1 MSIGI
6 DPTVDFAFK
15 KLLGSPE
22 HPEITIHFLNSV
34 LGPTA
39 GITSVTIVNP
49 ILNKDFDNDKS
60 SLLDVLATDASGQK
74 LNIEM
79 QTTLPTGMCQR
90 LAYYASSLYV
100 EQLQEGDEYSLLRP
114 AISICVLSQ
123 RLFLN
128 VPDMHLDFRLRER
141 NRGFVLT
148 DDLQIHTIELP
159 KSQPLDNNTAVTDP
173 IEKWAWFLRFS
184 QASTVEQ
191 IRSRLDDDIFVTA
204 AGVLQM
210 ISKSPQERM
219 LYNARM
225 KMQRDEASRL
235 LYAEREGIAKG
246 EAKGKAIGEANGKA
260 IGEQIGAVRLLQQLL
275 GLPETTEDVLSEMT
289 AVSRDAIIADLKSQ
303 LKERA
308 RLG

>member
-1 MSIGI
+1 MTIGI

-34 LGPTA
+34 LGPSA
-39 GITSVTIVNP
+39 GITDVMIVNP

-60 SLLDVLATDASGQK
+60 SLLDVLATDTSGQK

-79 QTTLPTGMCQR
+79 QTTLPAGMCQR

-123 RLFLN
+123 RLFPH

-141 NRGFVLT
+141 KQGFVLT

-159 KSQPLDNNTAVTDP
+159 KSRPLDNNTTVAEP
-173 IEKWAWFLRFS
+173 IEKWAWFFRFA

-191 IRSRLDDDIFVTA
+191 IRSCLDDDVFVTA

-235 LYAEREGIAKG
+235 LYAEREGVAKG
-246 EAKGKAIGEANGKA
+246 EAKGRA

-275 GLPETTEDVLSEMT
+275 GLPETTEDVLSEMSSD
-289 AVSRDAIIADLKSQ
+289 SRDAIIADLKSQ